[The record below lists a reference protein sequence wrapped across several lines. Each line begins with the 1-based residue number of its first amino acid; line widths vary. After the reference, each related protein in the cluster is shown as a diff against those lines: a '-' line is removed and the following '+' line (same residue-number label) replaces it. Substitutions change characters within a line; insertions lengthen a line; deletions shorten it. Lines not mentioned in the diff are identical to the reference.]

1 MPYCSGCGFNNME
14 AVNFCTKCGIAMH
27 SNAPQSQS
35 QNTGHE
41 ESGAITWTEAMDAI
55 VKKELNQL
63 YFVIMGCLLISPF
76 LMIFYAE
83 GNWRQI
89 YDELGQWGL
98 YFVAFCTVLIIKL
111 FQYLIKSKGI
121 NQGKPEYV
129 LVALIISV
137 AFALFNISE
146 AQYALYNW
154 ANWVDE
160 ISTYVMIGTIFIL
173 WKKMKQTIT

>member
-14 AVNFCTKCGIAMH
+14 AVNFCTKCGLAMH
-27 SNAPQSQS
+27 GNAPQSPNLKQQS
-35 QNTGHE
+35 PANVSVNNLNTPVFGE
-41 ESGAITWTEAMDAI
+41 EF
-55 VKKELNQL
+55 NHL
-63 YFVIMGCLLISPF
+63 YYVVMGCLLISPF
-76 LMIFYAE
+76 LMIFYAD

-89 YDELGQWGL
+89 YDESGKWGL
-98 YFVAFCTVLIIKL
+98 YLIALLIVLFIKL

-137 AFALFNISE
+137 SFALFNISE

-160 ISTYVMIGTIFIL
+160 ISSYVMIGALFIL
-173 WKKMKQTIT
+173 WKKMKDALG